1 MHIDPRLATVL
12 AVILIV
18 AGAVIVITSG
28 ESVAVRFLTSIV
40 TLDIAIRLYSRD
52 RARPQPLRSGAP
64 R

>member
-28 ESVAVRFLTSIV
+28 ESVAVRFLTAIV
-40 TLDIAIRLYSRD
+40 TLDIAIRLYSH
-52 RARPQPLRSGAP
+52 ASGHTHTH
-64 R
+64 

>member
-1 MHIDPRLATVL
+1 MHIDLRLATVL

-40 TLDIAIRLYSRD
+40 TLDIAIRLYSRATGHD
-52 RARPQPLRSGAP
+52 HSH
-64 R
+64 

>member
-28 ESVAVRFLTSIV
+28 ESVAVRFLTAIV
-40 TLDIAIRLYSRD
+40 TLDIAIRLYT
-52 RARPQPLRSGAP
+52 RASGHDHSH
-64 R
+64 

>member
-12 AVILIV
+12 ALILIV

-40 TLDIAIRLYSRD
+40 TLDIAIRLYT
-52 RARPQPLRSGAP
+52 RASGHDHSL
-64 R
+64 

>member
-28 ESVAVRFLTSIV
+28 ESVAVRFLTAIV
-40 TLDIAIRLYSRD
+40 TLDIAIRLYSH
-52 RARPQPLRSGAP
+52 ASGHAHTH
-64 R
+64 

>member
-1 MHIDPRLATVL
+1 MHIDARLAAVL

-40 TLDIAIRLYSRD
+40 TLDIAIRLSSR
-52 RARPQPLRSGAP
+52 ASGHTHTH
-64 R
+64 

>member
-1 MHIDPRLATVL
+1 MHIDPRLAAVL

-40 TLDIAIRLYSRD
+40 TLDIAIRLYSR
-52 RARPQPLRSGAP
+52 ATGHTHPH
-64 R
+64 

>member
-40 TLDIAIRLYSRD
+40 TLDIAIRLYSR
-52 RARPQPLRSGAP
+52 ASGHDHAH
-64 R
+64 

>member
-1 MHIDPRLATVL
+1 MQLDSTLATVL
-12 AVILIV
+12 AAVLIV

-40 TLDIAIRLYSRD
+40 TLDIALRLYT
-52 RARPQPLRSGAP
+52 RATGRSHT

>member
-12 AVILIV
+12 AVILVI

-40 TLDIAIRLYSRD
+40 TLDIAIRLYSR
-52 RARPQPLRSGAP
+52 ATGHTHSH
-64 R
+64 